1 MTHNNRSVAEN
12 LRKTVRKL
20 KDQLEA
26 IHDHV
31 VSDDSNKIK
40 IGKIRKILEG
50 EPQSSEIKQT

>member
-12 LRKTVRKL
+12 LRKQVKKL
-20 KDQLEA
+20 KDEREA

-40 IGKIRKILEG
+40 LSKIRKILEA
-50 EPQSSEIKQT
+50 EE